1 LGALWRVLRIFSYVF
16 EILLSLFMMALGT
29 VGGSQLDLHGLLP
42 WEAPALARWLIILG
56 LIGIVCTVLAITGWF
71 RYLFPLWGLAV
82 VAMLFRG
89 FVFSPYSFDRGLF
102 SFSQSIWVFTLAA
115 LAFIGSLTV
124 LWRRANE
131 RRPAFKD

>member
-1 LGALWRVLRIFSYVF
+1 LRALWQVLRIFSYVF
-16 EILLSLFMMALGT
+16 EVLLSLFMMALGT

-42 WEAPALARWLIILG
+42 WDAPALAPWLIILG
-56 LIGIVCTVLAITGWF
+56 LVGIACAVLAVTGWF
-71 RYLFPLWGLAV
+71 RYLFPLWGFAV

-102 SFSQSIWVFTLAA
+102 SFSQSIWVFMLAA

-124 LWRRANE
+124 LWLRASE